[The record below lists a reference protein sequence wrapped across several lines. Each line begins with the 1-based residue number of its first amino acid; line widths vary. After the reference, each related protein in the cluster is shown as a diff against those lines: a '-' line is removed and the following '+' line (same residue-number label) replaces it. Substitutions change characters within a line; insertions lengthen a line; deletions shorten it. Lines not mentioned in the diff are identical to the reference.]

1 MIPGN
6 VLAPADTRACVA
18 LHRRKCS
25 KESNKGLINE
35 INALVFKIKFV
46 YSHGAFNRVNVTGA
60 LIMPVPVLVL
70 VDGLIS
76 RYIHI
81 HFRQQIV

>member
-25 KESNKGLINE
+25 KESNKGLI
-35 INALVFKIKFV
+35 INALVFKIEFD

-60 LIMPVPVLVL
+60 SIIPVPVLA
-70 VDGLIS
+70 DGHILLDIN
-76 RYIHI
+76 I